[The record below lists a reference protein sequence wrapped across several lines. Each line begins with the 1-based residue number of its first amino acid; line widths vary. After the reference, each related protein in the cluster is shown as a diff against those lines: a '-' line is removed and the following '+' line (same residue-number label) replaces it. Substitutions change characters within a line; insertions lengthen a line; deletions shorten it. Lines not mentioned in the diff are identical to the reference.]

1 MDKTKRK
8 MIYETF
14 MLILIVLSLALLPYR
29 NSF

>member
-14 MLILIVLSLALLPYR
+14 MLILILLS
-29 NSF
+29 

>member
-14 MLILIVLSLALLPYR
+14 MLILILLSLALLPYR
-29 NSF
+29 N